1 MTTPDTS
8 LAAQR
13 LALRSQLVE
22 QRQRISHVLG
32 PAPESNNVFPRSMTM
47 RLITQNP
54 DVALK
59 VVSQVGML
67 LFGSRIFRSLNNAL
81 AVSKVV
87 RSVVLNPRKS

>member
-22 QRQRISHVLG
+22 QRQRISNVLG
-32 PAPESNNVFPRSMTM
+32 PAPEANNEFPRSITM